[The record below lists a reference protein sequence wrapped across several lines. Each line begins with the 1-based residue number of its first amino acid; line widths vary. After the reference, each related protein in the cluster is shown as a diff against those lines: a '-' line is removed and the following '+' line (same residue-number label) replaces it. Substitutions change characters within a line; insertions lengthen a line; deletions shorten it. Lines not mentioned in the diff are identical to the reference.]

1 MLKQNYSEV
10 RVLKDVY
17 ITDLAAFLPNKPIS
31 NEEMDKILG
40 EVEHVPTRI
49 RKIILRSNDIKTRYY
64 AIDPETGKTTH
75 TNAQLAAEA
84 IRLLKPYDNFS
95 PNDIECL
102 ACGTATPDQ
111 FMPGHGLMVHG
122 ELKCGPC
129 EVVST
134 ASVCISGM
142 TALKYAYM
150 NVALGLSK
158 NAVSSGSDVASS
170 SLRARSYIGV
180 GHKEKVEEAA
190 RKGEILPFDTV
201 FLRWMLS
208 DAAGAAFLTSDRVP
222 ERPALKIEWIENIS
236 FAGEYET
243 CMYSGAKKNDDGS
256 ITGWREL
263 PSPEDAV
270 KRGAFLIQQD
280 IKLLNSDI
288 MYVSVDKTLPF
299 VIKKHGLSPDQVDWL
314 LPHYSSGYFRQ
325 RYYDQLKGFGFE
337 IPFEKWFTNL
347 SYKGNTGA
355 ASMYVILEEIFHSGR
370 LKKGD
375 RILCY
380 IPESARFSICYVML
394 TVV

>member
-1 MLKQNYSEV
+1 
-10 RVLKDVY
+10 LKDVY
-17 ITDLAAFLPNKPIS
+17 ITDMAAFLPNKPVS

-84 IRLLKPYDNFS
+84 IRLLKPYDSFS
-95 PNDIECL
+95 LNDIECL
-102 ACGTATPDQ
+102 SCGTATPDQ

-158 NAVSSGSDVASS
+158 NAVSSGSDVASP

-208 DAAGAAFLTSDRVP
+208 DAAGAAFLTSDRVSD
-222 ERPALKIEWIENIS
+222 RPALKIEWIENIS

-299 VIKKHGLSPDQVDWL
+299 VIKKHGLSADQVDWL

-355 ASMYVILEEIFHSGR
+355 ASMYVILEELFHSGR
-370 LKKGD
+370 LKKGAK
-375 RILCY
+375 ILCY

>member
-1 MLKQNYSEV
+1 MREQNYSEV
-10 RVLKDVY
+10 RTLKYVY
-17 ITDLAAFLPNKPIS
+17 ITEMSAFLPNKPVS
-31 NEEMDKILG
+31 NEEMDKILDV
-40 EVEHVPTRI
+40 VEQVPTRI
-49 RKIILRSNDIKTRYY
+49 KKIILRSNDIQTRYY

-84 IRLLKPYDNFS
+84 IRGLTPYENFS
-95 PNDIECL
+95 LNDIECL
-102 ACGTATPDQ
+102 CCGTATPDQ

-122 ELKCGPC
+122 ELKSGPC

-134 ASVCISGM
+134 AGVCISGM

-158 NAVSSGSDVASS
+158 NAVASGSDVASP
-170 SLRARSYIGV
+170 SLRARSYSGIGQ
-180 GHKEKVEEAA
+180 KEKFEEAEQ
-190 RKGEILPFDTV
+190 KGEILPFDTV

-208 DAAGAAFLTSDRVP
+208 DAAGAAFITQDRIP
-222 ERPALKIEWIENIS
+222 DRPALKIDWIENIS
-236 FAGEYET
+236 FAGEFET
-243 CMYSGAKKNDDGS
+243 CMYAGAKKNSDGS
-256 ITGWREL
+256 ITGWREF

-270 KRGAFLIQQD
+270 KNGAFLIQQD
-280 IKLLNSDI
+280 VKLLNNDI
-288 MYVSVDKTLPF
+288 MYVSVDKALPF
-299 VIKKHGLSPDQVDWL
+299 VIKKHGLSADQVDWL

-325 RYYDQLKGFGFE
+325 RYYDQLKAFGFE

-355 ASMYVILEEIFHSGR
+355 ASMYVILEELFHSGR
-370 LKKGD
+370 LKKGQK
-375 RILCY
+375 ILCY

>member
-1 MLKQNYSEV
+1 MRKQNYSEV
-10 RVLKDVY
+10 CVLKDVY
-17 ITDLAAFLPNKPIS
+17 ITDMSAFLPNKPVS
-31 NEEMDKILG
+31 NEEMDKVLG
-40 EVEHVPTRI
+40 VVEQVPTRI
-49 RKIILRSNDIKTRYY
+49 KKIILRSNDIKTRHY
-64 AIDPETGKTTH
+64 AIDPDTGKTTH

-84 IRLLKPYDNFS
+84 IRGLKPYEGFTL
-95 PNDIECL
+95 NDIECL
-102 ACGTATPDQ
+102 CCGTATPDQ
-111 FMPGHGLMVHG
+111 LMPGHGLMVHG
-122 ELKCGPC
+122 ELKSGLC

-142 TALKYAYM
+142 TSLKYAYM

-158 NAVSSGSDVASS
+158 NAVASGSDVASP
-170 SLRARSYIGV
+170 SLRARSYIGIRQR
-180 GHKEKVEEAA
+180 EKIEEAA
-190 RKGEILPFDTV
+190 RKGEALPFDTV

-208 DAAGAAFLTSDRVP
+208 DAAGAAFITQDRIP
-222 ERPALKIEWIENIS
+222 DRPALKIEWIENIS
-236 FAGEYET
+236 FAGEFET
-243 CMYSGAKKNDDGS
+243 CMYAGAKKNSDGS
-256 ITGWREL
+256 ITGWREF

-270 KRGAFLIQQD
+270 TNGAFLIQQD
-280 IKLLNSDI
+280 VKLLNNDI
-288 MYVSVDKTLPF
+288 MFVSVDKALPF
-299 VIKKHGLSPDQVDWL
+299 VIKKHGLKPDQVDWL

-325 RYYDQLKGFGFE
+325 RYYDQLKAFGFE

-355 ASMYVILEEIFHSGR
+355 ASMYVILEELFHSGK

>member
-1 MLKQNYSEV
+1 MREQNYSEV
-10 RVLKDVY
+10 RTLKDVY
-17 ITDLAAFLPNKPIS
+17 ITDMAAFLPNKPVS

-40 EVEHVPTRI
+40 VVEHVPTRI
-49 RKIILRSNDIKTRYY
+49 KKIILRSNDIKTRYY

-84 IRLLKPYDNFS
+84 IRLLKPYDSFS
-95 PNDIECL
+95 LNEIECL
-102 ACGTATPDQ
+102 CCGTATPDQ

-122 ELKCGPC
+122 ELKSGPC

-134 ASVCISGM
+134 AGVCISGM

-150 NVALGLSK
+150 NVALGLSQ
-158 NAVSSGSDVASS
+158 NAVSSGSDVASP
-170 SLRARSYIGV
+170 SLRSRSYSGIG
-180 GHKEKVEEAA
+180 KEKIEEAEQ
-190 RKGEILPFDTV
+190 KGEILPFDTV

-208 DAAGAAFLTSDRVP
+208 DAAGALFMTGDRAP
-222 ERPALKIEWIENIS
+222 DRPALKIDWIENIS

-243 CMYSGAKKNDDGS
+243 CMYSGAKKNSDGS
-256 ITGWREL
+256 ITGWREFA
-263 PSPEDAV
+263 SPEEAV
-270 KRGAFLIQQD
+270 MNGAFLIQQD
-280 IKLLNSDI
+280 VKLLNNDI
-288 MYVSVDKTLPF
+288 MYVSVDKALPF
-299 VIKKHGLSPDQVDWL
+299 VIKKHGLKVDQVDWL

-325 RYYDQLKGFGFE
+325 RYYDQLKAFGFE

-355 ASMYVILEEIFHSGR
+355 ASMYVILEELFHSGR
-370 LKKGD
+370 LKKGQK
-375 RILCY
+375 ILCY

>member
-1 MLKQNYSEV
+1 M
-10 RVLKDVY
+10 
-17 ITDLAAFLPNKPIS
+17 AAFLPNKPVS

-40 EVEHVPTRI
+40 EVEHIPTRV
-49 RKIILRSNDIKTRYY
+49 RKIILKSNDIKTRYY

-84 IRLLKPYDNFS
+84 IRLLKPYGNFS
-95 PNDIECL
+95 LNDIECL
-102 ACGTATPDQ
+102 SCGTATPDQ

-150 NVALGLSK
+150 NVALSLSK
-158 NAVSSGSDVASS
+158 NAVSSGSDVASP

-180 GHKEKVEEAA
+180 GYKEKVEETA
-190 RKGEILPFDTV
+190 RRGEILPFDTV

-208 DAAGAAFLTSDRVP
+208 DAAGAAFLTSNRAPD
-222 ERPALKIEWIENIS
+222 RPALKIEWIENIS
-236 FAGEYET
+236 FAGEFET
-243 CMYSGAKKNDDGS
+243 CMYAGAKKNNDGS
-256 ITGWREL
+256 ITGWREFS
-263 PSPEDAV
+263 SPENAV
-270 KRGAFLIQQD
+270 ERGAFLIQQD

-299 VIKKHGLSPDQVDWL
+299 VIKKHGLSADQVDWL

-355 ASMYVILEEIFHSGR
+355 ASMYVILEELFHSGR

-375 RILCY
+375 RVLCY

-394 TVV
+394 TAV

>member
-1 MLKQNYSEV
+1 MRGQNYSEV
-10 RVLKDVY
+10 CALKNVY
-17 ITDLAAFLPNKPIS
+17 ITDLAAFLPNKPVS
-31 NEEMDKILG
+31 NDEIDKILG
-40 EVEHVPTRI
+40 VVEQIPTRTK
-49 RKIILRSNDIKTRYY
+49 KIILRNNDIQTRHY
-64 AIDPETGKTTH
+64 AIDPETGRTTH

-84 IRLLKPYDNFS
+84 IRGLKPYEGFS
-95 PNDIECL
+95 LNDIECL
-102 ACGTATPDQ
+102 CCGTATPDQ
-111 FMPGHGLMVHG
+111 LMPGHGLMVHG
-122 ELKCGPC
+122 ELKSGPC

-134 ASVCISGM
+134 AGVCISGM

-150 NVALGLSK
+150 NVSLGLSK
-158 NAVSSGSDVASS
+158 NAVAAGSDVASP

-180 GHKEKVEEAA
+180 RQKEKIEGAA
-190 RKGEILPFDTV
+190 RKGEMLPFDTV

-208 DAAGAAFLTSDRVP
+208 DAAGAVFITQDRISD
-222 ERPALKIEWIENIS
+222 RPALKIDWIENIS
-236 FAGEYET
+236 FAGEMET
-243 CMYSGAKKNDDGS
+243 CMYAGAKKNNDGS
-256 ITGWREL
+256 ITGWREF

-270 KRGAFLIQQD
+270 MNGAFLIQQD
-280 IKLLNSDI
+280 VKLLNNDI

-299 VIKKHGLSPDQVDWL
+299 VIKKHGLSAAQVDWL

-355 ASMYVILEEIFHSGR
+355 ASMYIILEELFHSGK
-370 LKKGD
+370 LKKGQK
-375 RILCY
+375 ILCY

>member
-1 MLKQNYSEV
+1 V
-10 RVLKDVY
+10 FVLKDVF
-17 ITDLAAFLPNKPIS
+17 ITDMSAFLPNKPVS

-40 EVEHVPTRI
+40 VVEHVPTRI
-49 RKIILRSNDIKTRYY
+49 KKMVLRSNDIKTRYY
-64 AIDPETGKTTH
+64 AINPETGETTH

-84 IRLLKPYDNFS
+84 IRQLKPYADFS
-95 PNDIECL
+95 LNDIECL
-102 ACGTATPDQ
+102 CCGTATSDQ

-134 ASVCISGM
+134 AGVCISGM

-158 NAVSSGSDVASS
+158 NAVASGSDVASP
-170 SLRARSYIGV
+170 SLRSRSYKGA
-180 GHKEKVEEAA
+180 GQKERIEEAE

-208 DAAGAAFLTSDRVP
+208 DAAGALFMAGDRMP
-222 ERPALKIEWIENIS
+222 DRPALRIDWIENIS
-236 FAGEYET
+236 FAGEFET
-243 CMYSGAKKNDDGS
+243 CMYTGAKKNSDGS
-256 ITGWREL
+256 ITGWREF

-270 KRGAFLIQQD
+270 RNGAFLIQQD
-280 IKLLNSDI
+280 VKLLNNDI

-299 VIKKHGLSPDQVDWL
+299 VIKKHGLSAAQVDWL

-355 ASMYVILEEIFHSGR
+355 ASMYVMLEELFHSGK
-370 LKKGD
+370 LKTGD
-375 RILCY
+375 KILCY